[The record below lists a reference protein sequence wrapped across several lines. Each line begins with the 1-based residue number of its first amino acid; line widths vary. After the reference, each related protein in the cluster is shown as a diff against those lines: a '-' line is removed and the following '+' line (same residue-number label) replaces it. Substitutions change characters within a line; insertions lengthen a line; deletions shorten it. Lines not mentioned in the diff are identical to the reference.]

1 MFKID
6 LNDHLVFVL
15 VCYYTFS
22 MIRQNPYIFQLF
34 LIELFQIEDFATTK
48 LAIILLYHYLEYIF
62 RVIINENLPKNIYIL
77 KYRFELTGP

>member
-22 MIRQNPYIFQLF
+22 MIRQNPCIFQLF

-48 LAIILLYHYLEYIF
+48 LAIILLYHYLESIF
-62 RVIINENLPKNIYIL
+62 RVIINENSPKNIHIL